1 MWTLPGAI
9 YTSSADGEINL
20 SDSRMWRWVMSVLG
34 IDLRASQKKPSA
46 IAILDS
52 QSHLTE
58 LGSFNEDSELTEQVA
73 RVQPG
78 LIAIGAPLNLPLGF
92 CCLDQTCDCQF
103 AVPDRKGRLFELEL
117 AKMGISCFYTNKGSI
132 IRELIYRGI
141 RLSHDLKTEGYN
153 VIEVYPHATKML
165 LFGDKVPP
173 KSSAASVSYMIGHLA
188 TLVSGLE
195 DHADDLNQNTCD
207 AIINAYTGQLHAQ
220 SDTDVL
226 GDPEEG
232 ILVLPKLPT

>member
-1 MWTLPGAI
+1 
-9 YTSSADGEINL
+9 
-20 SDSRMWRWVMSVLG
+20 
-34 IDLRASQKKPSA
+34 
-46 IAILDS
+46 LDS
-52 QSHLTE
+52 QSHLAE
-58 LGSFNEDSELTEQVA
+58 LASFFEDSELIQKVNDL
-73 RVQPG
+73 QPD
-78 LIAIGAPLNLPLGF
+78 LVAIGAPLNLPAGF
-92 CCLDQTCDCQF
+92 CCLDQTCECHF
-103 AVPDRKGRLFELEL
+103 SEPNRKGRLLELEL

-141 RLSHDLKTEGYN
+141 RLSKTLRDAGHN

-173 KSSAASVSYMIGHLA
+173 KNSAISISYMIGHL
-188 TLVSGLE
+188 TPLVSGME
-195 DHADDLNQNTCD
+195 KHADDLDRNTCD

-232 ILVLPKLPT
+232 ILVLPKLPN

>member
-1 MWTLPGAI
+1 
-9 YTSSADGEINL
+9 
-20 SDSRMWRWVMSVLG
+20 MSVLG
-34 IDLRASQKKPSA
+34 VDLRASRKKPSS
-46 IAILDS
+46 IAILDP

-58 LGSFNEDSELTEQVA
+58 LSSFYEDDELIKLVHDL
-73 RVQPG
+73 QPD
-78 LIAIGAPLNLPLGF
+78 LVAIGAPLNLPSGF
-92 CCLDQTCDCQF
+92 CCLDQTCECRF
-103 AVPDRKGRLFELEL
+103 SVPNRKGRLLELEL

-141 RLSHDLKTEGYN
+141 LLSQILRDAGHN

-173 KSSAASVSYMIGHLA
+173 KNSSVSVSYIISHL
-188 TLVSGLE
+188 TPLVSGME
-195 DHADDLNQNTCD
+195 EHADDLDRNSCD

-220 SDTDVL
+220 SDTDIL

-232 ILVLPKLPT
+232 ILVLPKLPN

>member
-1 MWTLPGAI
+1 
-9 YTSSADGEINL
+9 
-20 SDSRMWRWVMSVLG
+20 MSVLG
-34 IDLRASQKKPSA
+34 VDLRASRKKPSS
-46 IAILDS
+46 IAILNS

-58 LGSFNEDSELTEQVA
+58 LGSFYEDSEFIKLLDDVKPDL
-73 RVQPG
+73 V
-78 LIAIGAPLNLPLGF
+78 AIGAPLNLPSGF
-92 CCLDQTCDCQF
+92 CCLDQTCECHF
-103 AVPDRKGRLFELEL
+103 SVPNRKGRLLELEL

-141 RLSHDLKTEGYN
+141 LLSKTLRDAGHN

-173 KSSAASVSYMIGHLA
+173 KNSAISVSYMIGHL
-188 TLVSGLE
+188 TPLVSGME
-195 DHADDLNQNTCD
+195 EHADDLDRNTCD

-232 ILVLPKLPT
+232 ILVLPKLPN

>member
-1 MWTLPGAI
+1 
-9 YTSSADGEINL
+9 
-20 SDSRMWRWVMSVLG
+20 MSVLG
-34 IDLRASQKKPSA
+34 VDLRASRKKPSS
-46 IAILDS
+46 IAILDP

-58 LGSFNEDSELTEQVA
+58 LSSFYEDDELIKLA
-73 RVQPG
+73 HDIQPD
-78 LIAIGAPLNLPLGF
+78 LVAIGAPLNLPSGF
-92 CCLDQTCDCQF
+92 CCLDQTCDCRF
-103 AVPDRKGRLFELEL
+103 SVPNRKGRLLELEL

-141 RLSHDLKTEGYN
+141 LLSQILRDAGHN

-173 KSSAASVSYMIGHLA
+173 KNSSVSVSYIISHL
-188 TLVSGLE
+188 TPLVSGME
-195 DHADDLNQNTCD
+195 EHADDLDRNSCD

-220 SDTDVL
+220 SDTDIL

-232 ILVLPKLPT
+232 ILVLPKLPN

>member
-1 MWTLPGAI
+1 
-9 YTSSADGEINL
+9 
-20 SDSRMWRWVMSVLG
+20 MSVLG
-34 IDLRASQKKPSA
+34 IDLRASRKKPSS
-46 IAILDS
+46 IAILDP

-58 LGSFNEDSELTEQVA
+58 LSSFYEDDELIKLVHDL
-73 RVQPG
+73 QPD
-78 LIAIGAPLNLPLGF
+78 LVAIGAPLNLPSGF
-92 CCLDQTCDCQF
+92 CCLDQTCECRF
-103 AVPDRKGRLFELEL
+103 SVPNRKGRLLELEL

-141 RLSHDLKTEGYN
+141 LLSQILRDAGHN

-173 KSSAASVSYMIGHLA
+173 KNSSVSVSYIISHL
-188 TLVSGLE
+188 TPLVSGME
-195 DHADDLNQNTCD
+195 EHADDLDRNSCD

-220 SDTDVL
+220 SNTDIL

-232 ILVLPKLPT
+232 ILVLPKLPN